1 MMRSGRRKHKGRGSR
16 NKVIKEEKTMGPG
29 RQDFLYRPGPAFQ
42 RFAETRSHHE
52 VMIRKGLGVSQQAIS
67 TEAEMCSQGQ
77 SWPREHCLPVS
88 EVTNILSRRKR

>member
-1 MMRSGRRKHKGRGSR
+1 MMRSGRTRHRDSGSR

-29 RQDFLYRPGPAFQ
+29 RQDFLHRPGPTFQ

-67 TEAEMCSQGQ
+67 AEAEMRSRGQ
-77 SWPREHCLPVS
+77 S
-88 EVTNILSRRKR
+88 

>member
-1 MMRSGRRKHKGRGSR
+1 MMRNGRKKRRGRDSR
-16 NKVIKEEKTMGPG
+16 NKVIKDEKTMGPG

-67 TEAEMCSQGQ
+67 AEAKMRSQGQ
-77 SWPREHCLPVS
+77 NWPREHCLPVS
-88 EVTNILSRRKR
+88 EVHNI

>member
-29 RQDFLYRPGPAFQ
+29 RQDFLYSPGPAFQ

-67 TEAEMCSQGQ
+67 AEGTLLAS
-77 SWPREHCLPVS
+77 
-88 EVTNILSRRKR
+88 